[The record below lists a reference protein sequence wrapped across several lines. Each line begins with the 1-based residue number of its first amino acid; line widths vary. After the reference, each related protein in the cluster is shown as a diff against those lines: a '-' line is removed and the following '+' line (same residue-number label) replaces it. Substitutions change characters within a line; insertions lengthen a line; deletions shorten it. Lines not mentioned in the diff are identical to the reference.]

1 METRLNLFVFITLI
15 LCFERLY
22 LFPKLLEIYRESE
35 SSPEVDREGLAT
47 AADEPEASPARKQK
61 WHDRLPLFNLFHRSQ
76 AADSSSHE
84 LVEILVDPRSAT
96 TDVQRS
102 TSNQLSLAND
112 DEVSISVRA
121 VRLIAQKEMLT
132 SICRQP
138 IYMMMV

>member
-1 METRLNLFVFITLI
+1 M
-15 LCFERLY
+15 
-22 LFPKLLEIYRESE
+22 FPKLLEIYRESE

-84 LVEILVDPRSAT
+84 LVEILVDPQSAT

-102 TSNQLSLAND
+102 ASNQLSPAND
-112 DEVSISVRA
+112 DEVSIWVRTTSRIEEVEDGYGDDDENEPEPKNGDDGDEASVFA
-121 VRLIAQKEMLT
+121 VPSYGERDN
-132 SICRQP
+132 
-138 IYMMMV
+138 